1 MQKRRFFDVLTP
13 VNVDLT
19 SKNIDVSAPLTPMAP
34 MVLRQIGNKYQGR
47 PDDVLIKSNS
57 RLNWDQIKQFLIT
70 HFADKRTEPDLLR
83 KLNQLENK
91 MLSVEAFYDEIL
103 DTYMALFNIN
113 DSGD

>member
-57 RLNWDQIKQFLIT
+57 RLNWIK
-70 HFADKRTEPDLLR
+70 
-83 KLNQLENK
+83 
-91 MLSVEAFYDEIL
+91 LSNF
-103 DTYMALFNIN
+103 
-113 DSGD
+113 

>member
-1 MQKRRFFDVLTP
+1 
-13 VNVDLT
+13 
-19 SKNIDVSAPLTPMAP
+19 
-34 MVLRQIGNKYQGR
+34 
-47 PDDVLIKSNS
+47 
-57 RLNWDQIKQFLIT
+57 LIT